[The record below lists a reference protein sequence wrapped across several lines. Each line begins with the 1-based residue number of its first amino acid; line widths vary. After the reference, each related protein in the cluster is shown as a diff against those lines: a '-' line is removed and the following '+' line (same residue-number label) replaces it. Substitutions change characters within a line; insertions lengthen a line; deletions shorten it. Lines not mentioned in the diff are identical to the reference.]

1 MIDSVP
7 SKLCM
12 FFVKNPGAVI
22 YTDEIIRRWMPG
34 APVYR
39 SLTSYLGPARREG
52 FIVGIKKPGD
62 ARMYYEAGPALKS
75 FMETL

>member
-1 MIDSVP
+1 MIGSVP

-12 FFVKNPGAVI
+12 YLVKYPGAVI
-22 YTDEIIRRWMPG
+22 YSDEIIRRWMPG
-34 APVYR
+34 APMRR
-39 SLTSYLGPARREG
+39 SLSSYLAPSQRDG

>member
-1 MIDSVP
+1 MIGSVP

-12 FFVKNPGAVI
+12 YLVKYPGAVI
-22 YTDEIIRRWMPG
+22 YSDEIIRRWMPG

-62 ARMYYEAGPALKS
+62 ARMYYEAGPALKTL
-75 FMETL
+75 MEDL